1 MIDGSPFLYAGN
13 GRRFMDEILIKAGG
27 FLFMIALGFVL
38 KRIGLFS
45 LDDSGFLSKLVL
57 KVTLPMAIIK
67 NFQGLELNRSYLMAI
82 GIGFAV
88 NFIAIAVVMLLTRK
102 KSPAHRA
109 FYIINTAGF
118 NIGLCTLPYMSSF
131 FAADAVALVCMF
143 DVGNAIMC
151 FGITFSIAMVI
162 SKGSV
167 NSKEILRTL
176 FSSMPFVTY
185 LVMILLCAAQIRLPQ
200 PVYTVAGM
208 IGQANSFLAMLLIG
222 ILFEPKINR
231 IEGKDMA
238 GVFLLRMALGTA
250 FSLLIYHLLPIPLRY
265 RQVLAI
271 IVFSPILSV
280 APIYTE
286 RCGYN
291 RSVAAVLNSLMLP
304 FSMVVMTLL
313 LMLLK
318 VY

>member
-1 MIDGSPFLYAGN
+1 MEA
-13 GRRFMDEILIKAGG
+13 ILVKACG

-45 LDDSGFLSKLVL
+45 VEDSGVLSKIVL
-57 KVTLPMAIIK
+57 KITLHMAIIS
-67 NFQGLELNRSYLMAI
+67 NFKGLELSSSFLIAI
-82 GIGFAV
+82 IIGFV
-88 NFIAIAVVMLLTRK
+88 VHFVAIAVVLLVTRK
-102 KSPAHRA
+102 KPAEQRA
-109 FYIINTAGF
+109 FYIINTSGF

-131 FAADAVALVCMF
+131 FAAEAVALGCMF

-151 FGITFSIAMVI
+151 FGFTFAIAMMV
-162 SKGSV
+162 SKGKGNV
-167 NSKEILRTL
+167 NKREIVKTL
-176 FSSMPFVTY
+176 FSSVPFVTY
-185 LVMILLCAAQIRLPQ
+185 LVMILLCAAHISLPES
-200 PVYTVAGM
+200 VYTVAGM
-208 IGQANSFLAMLLIG
+208 IGQANAFVAMLLIG
-222 ILFEPKINR
+222 ILFEPKFNR
-231 IEGKDMA
+231 SELKDML
-238 GVFLLRMALGTA
+238 GVFTLRMILGVVFALC
-250 FSLLIYHLLPIPLRY
+250 IYHLLPLPLMY
-265 RQVLAI
+265 RQILAV

-304 FSMVVMTLL
+304 FSMVVMTVL

>member
-1 MIDGSPFLYAGN
+1 MEA
-13 GRRFMDEILIKAGG
+13 ILVKACG

-45 LDDSGFLSKLVL
+45 MEDSGVLSKIVL
-57 KVTLPMAIIK
+57 KITLPMAIIS
-67 NFQGLELNRSYLMAI
+67 NFKGLELNRGFLIAI
-82 GIGFAV
+82 LIGFAV
-88 NFIAIAVVMLLTRK
+88 HFISIPAALFVTRK
-102 KSPAHRA
+102 KPAEQRA
-109 FYIINTAGF
+109 FYIINTSGY

-131 FAADAVALVCMF
+131 FAAEAVALVCMF

-151 FGITFSIAMVI
+151 FGITFAIATMV
-162 SKGSV
+162 SRGKENV
-167 NSKEILRTL
+167 NKKEMIKTL

-185 LVMILLCAAQIRLPQ
+185 LVMIILCAAHISLPE

-208 IGQANSFLAMLLIG
+208 IGQANAFVAMLLIG
-222 ILFEPKINR
+222 ILFEPKFNR
-231 IEGKDMA
+231 NELKDML
-238 GVFLLRMALGTA
+238 GVFCLRMVLGVLFALC
-250 FSLLIYHLLPIPLRY
+250 IYFLLPLPLMY
-265 RQVLAI
+265 RQILSVV
-271 IVFSPILSV
+271 VFSPILSV

-304 FSMVVMTLL
+304 FSMVVMTIL
-313 LMLLK
+313 LMFLK

>member
-1 MIDGSPFLYAGN
+1 M
-13 GRRFMDEILIKAGG
+13 ETVLIKAFG

-38 KRIGLFS
+38 KRVGLFS
-45 LDDSGFLSKLVL
+45 LDDTGLLSKLIL
-57 KVTLPMAIIK
+57 KITLPMAIIS
-67 NFQGLELNRSYLMAI
+67 NFRGLELNRSYLLAI
-82 GIGFAV
+82 GVGFGV
-88 NFIAIAVVMLLTRK
+88 HILAIAVVLLLTRK
-102 KSPAHRA
+102 KSPAHKA
-109 FYIINTAGF
+109 FYIINTSGY

-151 FGITFSIAMVI
+151 FGITFTIAMMI
-162 SKGSV
+162 AKGKEDIDG
-167 NSKEILRTL
+167 KEILKTL

-185 LVMILLCAAQIRLPQ
+185 LVMILLCAGNIQLPE

-208 IGQANSFLAMLLIG
+208 IGQANAFLAMLLIG
-222 ILFEPKINR
+222 ILFEPKINKS
-231 IEGKDMA
+231 ELKDMA
-238 GVFLLRMALGTA
+238 GVFILRMALGIA
-250 FSLLIYHLLPIPLRY
+250 FALLIYYFLPVPLMY
-265 RQVLAI
+265 RQILAI

-291 RSVAAVLNSLMLP
+291 RSVAAVLNSFMLP
-304 FSMVVMTLL
+304 FSMVVMTILL
-313 LMLLK
+313 ILLQ

>member
-1 MIDGSPFLYAGN
+1 
-13 GRRFMDEILIKAGG
+13 MDEILIKAGG

-88 NFIAIAVVMLLTRK
+88 NFIAITVVLLLTRK

-167 NSKEILRTL
+167 NGKEILRTL

-185 LVMILLCAAQIRLPQ
+185 LVMILLCAAQIHLPQ

-208 IGQANSFLAMLLIG
+208 IGQANSFLAMRLIG

-231 IEGKDMA
+231 SERKDMA
-238 GVFLLRMALGTA
+238 GVFLLRMALGIA
-250 FSLLIYHLLPIPLRY
+250 FSLLIYHFLPIPLRY

-304 FSMVVMTLL
+304 FSMVVMTIL

>member
-1 MIDGSPFLYAGN
+1 M
-13 GRRFMDEILIKAGG
+13 ETVLIKACG

-45 LDDSGFLSKLVL
+45 LEDSGLLSKIVL
-57 KVTLPMAIIK
+57 KITLPMSIIS
-67 NFQGLELNRSYLMAI
+67 NFRALELTTDFLIAI

-88 NFIAIAVVMLLTRK
+88 HFIAIAVVLLLTK
-102 KSPAHRA
+102 KKPPEQRA
-109 FYIINTAGF
+109 FYIINTSGF

-131 FAADAVALVCMF
+131 FAAEAVALVCMF

-151 FGITFSIAMVI
+151 FGITFAIATMV
-162 SKGSV
+162 SRGREGV
-167 NSKEILRTL
+167 NKKEIVKTL

-185 LVMILLCAAQIRLPQ
+185 LAMIILCALRIQLPD

-208 IGQANSFLAMLLIG
+208 IGQANAFVAMLLIG

-231 IEGKDMA
+231 NELKDMA
-238 GVFLLRMALGTA
+238 GVFVLHMVLGVAFALC
-250 FSLLIYHLLPIPLRY
+250 IYYLLPLPLMY
-265 RQVLAI
+265 RQILAV

-304 FSMVVMTLL
+304 FSMIVMTILL
-313 LMLLK
+313 ILLK

>member
-1 MIDGSPFLYAGN
+1 MEA
-13 GRRFMDEILIKAGG
+13 ILVKACG
-27 FLFMIALGFVL
+27 FLFMIALGFIL

-45 LDDSGFLSKLVL
+45 INDSGVLSKIVL
-57 KVTLPMAIIK
+57 KITLPMAIVS
-67 NFQGLELNRSYLMAI
+67 NFKGLELNSSFMVAIAI
-82 GIGFAV
+82 GFIV
-88 NFIAIAVVMLLTRK
+88 HFIAIALVMLVTRNK
-102 KSPAHRA
+102 PAEQRA
-109 FYIINTAGF
+109 FYIINTSGF

-131 FAADAVALVCMF
+131 FAAEAVALVCMF

-151 FGITFSIAMVI
+151 FGFTFAFAMMV
-162 SKGSV
+162 SKGKGNV
-167 NSKEILRTL
+167 NKKEIVKTL

-185 LVMILLCAAQIRLPQ
+185 LIMIILCAGNIALPD

-208 IGQANSFLAMLLIG
+208 IGQANAFVAMLLIG
-222 ILFEPKINR
+222 ILFEPKFNR
-231 IEGKDMA
+231 NELKDML
-238 GVFLLRMALGTA
+238 GVFTLRMVLGVAFAL
-250 FSLLIYHLLPIPLRY
+250 SIYYFLPIPLMY
-265 RQVLAI
+265 RQILAV

-304 FSMVVMTLL
+304 FSMIVMTIL

>member
-1 MIDGSPFLYAGN
+1 METVLV
-13 GRRFMDEILIKAGG
+13 KAFG

-38 KRIGLFS
+38 KRMGLFS
-45 LDDSGFLSKLVL
+45 LDDSGLLSRIVL
-57 KVTLPMAIIK
+57 KITLPMAIIS
-67 NFQGLELNRSYLMAI
+67 NFRGLELNRSYLLAI
-82 GIGFAV
+82 GVGFGVHIVAITAV
-88 NFIAIAVVMLLTRK
+88 LLLTRK
-102 KSPAHRA
+102 KSPAHKA
-109 FYIINTAGF
+109 FYIINTSGY

-151 FGITFSIAMVI
+151 FGITFTIAMMI
-162 SKGSV
+162 AKGKEGI
-167 NSKEILRTL
+167 NGKEILKTL

-185 LVMILLCAAQIRLPQ
+185 LVMILLCAGNIQLPE

-208 IGQANSFLAMLLIG
+208 IGQANAFLAMLLIG
-222 ILFEPKINR
+222 ILFEPKINQS
-231 IEGKDMA
+231 ELKDMA
-238 GVFLLRMALGTA
+238 GVFLLRMVLGIA
-250 FSLLIYHLLPIPLRY
+250 FALLIYYFLPIPLMY
-265 RQVLAI
+265 RQILAI

-291 RSVAAVLNSLMLP
+291 RSVAAVLNSFMLP
-304 FSMVVMTLL
+304 FSMVVMTILL
-313 LMLLK
+313 ILLK

>member
-1 MIDGSPFLYAGN
+1 MEA
-13 GRRFMDEILIKAGG
+13 ILIKACG

-45 LDDSGFLSKLVL
+45 IEDSGVLSKIVL
-57 KVTLPMAIIK
+57 KITLPMAIIS
-67 NFQGLELNRSYLMAI
+67 NFKGLELSNSFLIAI
-82 GIGFAV
+82 IIGFV
-88 NFIAIAVVMLLTRK
+88 VHFVAIAVVLLVTRK
-102 KSPAHRA
+102 KPAEQRA
-109 FYIINTAGF
+109 FYIINTSGF

-131 FAADAVALVCMF
+131 FAAGAVALVCMF

-151 FGITFSIAMVI
+151 FGFTFAIAMMV
-162 SKGSV
+162 SKGKGNV
-167 NSKEILRTL
+167 NKKEILKTL

-185 LVMILLCAAQIRLPQ
+185 LVMILLCAAHISLPE

-208 IGQANSFLAMLLIG
+208 IGQANAFVAMLLIG
-222 ILFEPKINR
+222 ILFEPKFNR
-231 IEGKDMA
+231 NELKDMM
-238 GVFLLRMALGTA
+238 GVFILRMILGVVFAL
-250 FSLLIYHLLPIPLRY
+250 FIYELLPLPLMY
-265 RQVLAI
+265 RQILAV

-304 FSMVVMTLL
+304 FSMVVMTVL

>member
-1 MIDGSPFLYAGN
+1 METVLV
-13 GRRFMDEILIKAGG
+13 KAFG

-38 KRIGLFS
+38 KRMGLFS
-45 LDDSGFLSKLVL
+45 LDDSGLLSRIVL
-57 KVTLPMAIIK
+57 KITLPMAIIS
-67 NFQGLELNRSYLMAI
+67 NFRGLELNRSYLLAI
-82 GIGFAV
+82 GVGFGV
-88 NFIAIAVVMLLTRK
+88 HIVAIAVVLLLTRK
-102 KSPAHRA
+102 KSPSHKA
-109 FYIINTAGF
+109 FYIINTSGY

-151 FGITFSIAMVI
+151 FGITFTIAMMI
-162 SKGSV
+162 AKGKEGI
-167 NSKEILRTL
+167 NGKEILKTL

-185 LVMILLCAAQIRLPQ
+185 LVMILLCAGNIQLPE

-208 IGQANSFLAMLLIG
+208 IGQANAFLAMLLIG
-222 ILFEPKINR
+222 ILFEPKINQS
-231 IEGKDMA
+231 ELKDMA
-238 GVFLLRMALGTA
+238 GVFLLRMALGIA
-250 FSLLIYHLLPIPLRY
+250 FALLIYYFLPIPLMY
-265 RQVLAI
+265 RQILAI

-291 RSVAAVLNSLMLP
+291 RSVAAVLNSFMLP
-304 FSMVVMTLL
+304 FSMVVMTILL
-313 LMLLK
+313 ILLK

>member
-1 MIDGSPFLYAGN
+1 METVLV
-13 GRRFMDEILIKAGG
+13 KAFG

-38 KRIGLFS
+38 KRVGLFS
-45 LDDSGFLSKLVL
+45 LDDSGLLSKLVL
-57 KVTLPMAIIK
+57 KITLPMAIIS
-67 NFQGLELNRSYLMAI
+67 NFRGLELNRSYLLAI
-82 GIGFAV
+82 GVGFGV
-88 NFIAIAVVMLLTRK
+88 HIVAIAVVLLLTRK
-102 KSPAHRA
+102 KSPAHKA
-109 FYIINTAGF
+109 FYIINTSGY

-151 FGITFSIAMVI
+151 FGITFTIAMMI
-162 SKGSV
+162 AKGKEGI
-167 NSKEILRTL
+167 NGKEILKTL

-185 LVMILLCAAQIRLPQ
+185 LVMILLCAGNVQLPE

-208 IGQANSFLAMLLIG
+208 IGQANAFLAMLLIG
-222 ILFEPKINR
+222 ILFEPKINKS
-231 IEGKDMA
+231 ELKDMT
-238 GVFLLRMALGTA
+238 GVFLLRMALGIA
-250 FSLLIYHLLPIPLRY
+250 FALLIYYFLPVPLMY
-265 RQVLAI
+265 RQILAI

-291 RSVAAVLNSLMLP
+291 RSVAAVLNSFMLP
-304 FSMVVMTLL
+304 FSMVVMTILL
-313 LMLLK
+313 ILLK

>member
-1 MIDGSPFLYAGN
+1 METVLV
-13 GRRFMDEILIKAGG
+13 KAFG

-38 KRIGLFS
+38 KRMGLFS
-45 LDDSGFLSKLVL
+45 LDDSGLLSRIVL
-57 KVTLPMAIIK
+57 KITLPMAIIS
-67 NFQGLELNRSYLMAI
+67 NFRGLELNRSYLLVI
-82 GIGFAV
+82 GVGFGV
-88 NFIAIAVVMLLTRK
+88 HIVAIAVVLLLTRK
-102 KSPAHRA
+102 KSPAHKA
-109 FYIINTAGF
+109 FYIINTSGY

-151 FGITFSIAMVI
+151 FGITFTIAMMI
-162 SKGSV
+162 AKGKEGI
-167 NSKEILRTL
+167 NGKEILKTL

-185 LVMILLCAAQIRLPQ
+185 LVMILLCAGNIQLPE

-208 IGQANSFLAMLLIG
+208 IGQANAFLAMLLIG
-222 ILFEPKINR
+222 ILFEPKINQS
-231 IEGKDMA
+231 ELKDMA
-238 GVFLLRMALGTA
+238 GVFLLRMVLGIA
-250 FSLLIYHLLPIPLRY
+250 FALLIYYFLPIPLMY
-265 RQVLAI
+265 RQILAI

-291 RSVAAVLNSLMLP
+291 RSVAAVLNSFMLP
-304 FSMVVMTLL
+304 FSMVVMTILL
-313 LMLLK
+313 ILLK

>member
-1 MIDGSPFLYAGN
+1 METI
-13 GRRFMDEILIKAGG
+13 IVKAFG

-38 KRIGLFS
+38 KRMGLFS
-45 LDDSGFLSKLVL
+45 LDDSGLLSKLVL
-57 KVTLPMAIIK
+57 KITLPMSIIS
-67 NFQGLELNRSYLMAI
+67 NFRTLELNSSFLVAI
-82 GIGFAV
+82 GLGFAV
-88 NFIAIAVVMLLTRK
+88 NFAVIGLVLLLTRK
-102 KSPAHRA
+102 NPPPQRA
-109 FYIINTAGF
+109 FYIINSAGY

-131 FAADAVALVCMF
+131 FAAEAVALVCMF

-151 FGITFSIAMVI
+151 FGITFTIAMMI
-162 SKGSV
+162 AKGKEGV
-167 NSKEILRTL
+167 DKKEILKTL

-185 LVMILLCAAQIRLPQ
+185 LVMILLCVANIRLPD

-208 IGQANSFLAMLLIG
+208 IGQANAFLAMLLIG

-231 IEGKDMA
+231 SELKDMA
-238 GVFLLRMALGTA
+238 GVFAIRMATGIC
-250 FSLLIYHLLPIPLRY
+250 FSLLIYHFLPVPLMY
-265 RQVLAI
+265 RQILAI

-291 RSVAAVLNSLMLP
+291 RSVAAVLNSFMLP
-304 FSMVVMTLL
+304 FSMVVMTILL
-313 LMLLK
+313 ILLQ

>member
-1 MIDGSPFLYAGN
+1 ME
-13 GRRFMDEILIKAGG
+13 EILVKAGG

-45 LDDSGFLSKLVL
+45 IDDSSVLSKIVL
-57 KVTLPMAIIK
+57 KVTLPMSIIS
-67 NFQGLELNRSYLMAI
+67 NFRGLELSSSFLIAI
-82 GIGFAV
+82 LIGFAV
-88 NFIAIAVVMLLTRK
+88 HFIAIPVALFVTRK
-102 KSPAHRA
+102 KPAEQKA
-109 FYIINTAGF
+109 FYIINTSGY

-131 FAADAVALVCMF
+131 FAAEAVAVVCMF

-151 FGITFSIAMVI
+151 FGITFAIATMV
-162 SKGSV
+162 SKGKGNV
-167 NSKEILRTL
+167 NKREIVKTL
-176 FSSMPFVTY
+176 LSSMPFVTY
-185 LVMILLCAAQIRLPQ
+185 LVMIILCALQLSLPE

-208 IGQANSFLAMLLIG
+208 IGQANAFVAMLLIG
-222 ILFEPKINR
+222 ILFEPKFNR
-231 IEGKDMA
+231 SELKDML
-238 GVFLLRMALGTA
+238 GVFSLRMILGTVFA
-250 FSLLIYHLLPIPLRY
+250 LIIYHMLPLPLMY
-265 RQVLAI
+265 RQILAV

-304 FSMVVMTLL
+304 FSMVVMTIL

>member
-1 MIDGSPFLYAGN
+1 MEA
-13 GRRFMDEILIKAGG
+13 ILVKACG

-45 LDDSGFLSKLVL
+45 LDDSTLLSKIVL
-57 KVTLPMAIIK
+57 KITLPMSIISNFKAI
-67 NFQGLELNRSYLMAI
+67 ELSSSFLIAI
-82 GIGFAV
+82 AIGFAV
-88 NFIAIAVVMLLTRK
+88 NFFAIGLVLLLTRK
-102 KSPAHRA
+102 NPPEQRA
-109 FYIINTAGF
+109 FFIINTAGY

-131 FAADAVALVCMF
+131 FAAEAVALVCMF

-151 FGITFSIAMVI
+151 FGITFAIATMV
-162 SKGSV
+162 SKGKG
-167 NSKEILRTL
+167 NINKKEIVKTL

-185 LVMILLCAAQIRLPQ
+185 LVMIILCALSIQLPE

-208 IGQANSFLAMLLIG
+208 IGQANAFVAMLLIG
-222 ILFEPKINR
+222 ILFEPKIER
-231 IEGKDMA
+231 SELKDM
-238 GVFLLRMALGTA
+238 GTVFVLRMFIGTVFALG
-250 FSLLIYHLLPIPLRY
+250 IYHLLPLPLMY
-265 RQVLAI
+265 RQILAVV
-271 IVFSPILSV
+271 VFSPILSV

-304 FSMVVMTLL
+304 YSMVVMTVL
-313 LMLLK
+313 LMILK

>member
-1 MIDGSPFLYAGN
+1 MGTVLV
-13 GRRFMDEILIKAGG
+13 KAFG

-38 KRIGLFS
+38 KRFGLFS
-45 LDDSGFLSKLVL
+45 LDDSGLLSKLVL
-57 KVTLPMAIIK
+57 KITLPMAIIS
-67 NFQGLELNRSYLMAI
+67 NFRGLELNRSYLLAI
-82 GIGFAV
+82 GVGFGV
-88 NFIAIAVVMLLTRK
+88 HIMAIAVVLLLTRK
-102 KSPAHRA
+102 KSPAHKA
-109 FYIINTAGF
+109 FYIINTSGY

-151 FGITFSIAMVI
+151 FGITFTIAMMI
-162 SKGSV
+162 AKGKEGI
-167 NSKEILRTL
+167 NGKEILKTL

-185 LVMILLCAAQIRLPQ
+185 LVMILLCAGNVQLPE

-208 IGQANSFLAMLLIG
+208 IGQANAFLAMLLIG
-222 ILFEPKINR
+222 ILFEPKINKS
-231 IEGKDMA
+231 ELKDMT
-238 GVFLLRMALGTA
+238 GVFMLRMALGITFA
-250 FSLLIYHLLPIPLRY
+250 LLIYYFLPVPLMY
-265 RQVLAI
+265 RQILAI

-291 RSVAAVLNSLMLP
+291 RSVAAVLNSFMLP
-304 FSMVVMTLL
+304 FSMVVMTILL
-313 LMLLK
+313 ILLQ

>member
-1 MIDGSPFLYAGN
+1 MEA
-13 GRRFMDEILIKAGG
+13 ILIKACG

-45 LDDSGFLSKLVL
+45 IEDSGVLSKIVL
-57 KVTLPMAIIK
+57 KITLPMAIIS
-67 NFQGLELNRSYLMAI
+67 NFKGLELNSSFLIAI
-82 GIGFAV
+82 IIGFV
-88 NFIAIAVVMLLTRK
+88 VHFVAIAVVLLVTRK
-102 KSPAHRA
+102 KPAEQRA
-109 FYIINTAGF
+109 FYIINTSGF

-131 FAADAVALVCMF
+131 FAVEAVALVCMF

-151 FGITFSIAMVI
+151 FGFTFAIAMMV
-162 SKGSV
+162 SKGKGNV
-167 NSKEILRTL
+167 NKREIVKTL

-185 LVMILLCAAQIRLPQ
+185 LVMILLCAAHISLPES
-200 PVYTVAGM
+200 VYTVAGM
-208 IGQANSFLAMLLIG
+208 IGQANAFVAMLLIG
-222 ILFEPKINR
+222 ILFEPKFNKN
-231 IEGKDMA
+231 ELKDMV
-238 GVFLLRMALGTA
+238 GVFSLRMILGVVFALC
-250 FSLLIYHLLPIPLRY
+250 IYHLLPLPLMY
-265 RQVLAI
+265 RQILAV

-304 FSMVVMTLL
+304 FSMVVMTVL